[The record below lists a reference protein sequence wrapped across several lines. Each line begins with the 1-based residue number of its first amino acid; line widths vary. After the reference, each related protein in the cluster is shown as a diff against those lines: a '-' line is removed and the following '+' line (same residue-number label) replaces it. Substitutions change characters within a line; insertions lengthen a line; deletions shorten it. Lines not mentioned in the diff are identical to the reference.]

1 MTNSVPVIRPADDG
15 HLGLSRVLA
24 TALPDTLGTPEGPDR
39 YSVTAMLTRRPS
51 HFEIAA
57 IHSRETSDRL
67 DGAGYPTV
75 ELSVSDRRLQ
85 IANTS
90 LEELRDGLSTVLAD
104 LIWDI
109 SRQGRE
115 SAAALAEV
123 QVDRSQEEL
132 DRVSAVLEI
141 AESVHFR
148 PSRAGR

>member
-24 TALPDTLGTPEGPDR
+24 TTLPDALGTPEAPDR

-67 DGAGYPTV
+67 DRAGYPTV

-104 LIWDI
+104 LIRDI
-109 SRQGRE
+109 SLDGRE
-115 SAAALAEV
+115 NAAALAEI
-123 QVDRSQEEL
+123 QEDRSQEEL

-141 AESVHFR
+141 AESVHFL
-148 PSRAGR
+148 PSRPAR

>member
-24 TALPDTLGTPEGPDR
+24 TTLPDALGTPEAPDR

-57 IHSRETSDRL
+57 IHSCETSDRL
-67 DGAGYPTV
+67 DRAGYPTV

-104 LIWDI
+104 LIRDI
-109 SRQGRE
+109 SLDGRE
-115 SAAALAEV
+115 NAAVAEI
-123 QVDRSQEEL
+123 QEDRSQEEL

-141 AESVHFR
+141 AESVHFL
-148 PSRAGR
+148 PSRPAR